1 MHSKFIL
8 VFNVEQEHAHF
19 FLTRIR
25 FNYQWIFPSIS
36 MKVISSIN
44 KDFLNIDVRPYVVEN
59 LATWYSNHALPT
71 VLTGLLPQK
80 SMQTYLLLCS
90 KA

>member
-8 VFNVEQEHAHF
+8 VFNVEQEHIHF

-25 FNYQWIFPSIS
+25 FNYQWNFPSIS

-44 KDFLNIDVRPYVVEN
+44 KDFLNIDVRPYV
-59 LATWYSNHALPT
+59 L
-71 VLTGLLPQK
+71 
-80 SMQTYLLLCS
+80 
-90 KA
+90 

>member
-25 FNYQWIFPSIS
+25 FNYQWNFPSIS

-44 KDFLNIDVRPYVVEN
+44 KDFLNIDVRPYVLEN
-59 LATWYSNHALPT
+59 LATWYSNQQPWD
-71 VLTGLLPQK
+71 
-80 SMQTYLLLCS
+80 
-90 KA
+90 